1 MEPRGATERR
11 RLLRWAFPGA
21 AAVVMA
27 LTVLGMGQPR
37 AAGPRG
43 DGGVTPGNWTLTP
56 AGVQVPIGDRPLG
69 AALSPDGAYLAVTND
84 GAGVQSIALLDTTSR
99 TVVQT
104 IPYQAPEALF
114 VGVAWSPDGRRLFA
128 SAGGN
133 NRVRAYDVRNG
144 LLVEGPSITVGEPSA
159 KVYPAGLAM
168 TADGRMLLVVENLA
182 NRLAAVDPASGTVD
196 RSAATG
202 RLPYA
207 VAIGPGGGKAY
218 VSNWGEGTVTAVR
231 LPSLTPAATIAV
243 GLHPAALAVDPARP
257 RLYVANT
264 DGDTVSV
271 IDTRTDGVIATLS
284 LAPYRGAPEGSVPD
298 GLAVSPDGRRLF
310 VANAGNNDLA
320 VVDLTRPAPAVLGLV
335 PTAWYPTTVALSHDG
350 GTLFV
355 THAKGLGAGPNPR
368 GPSPTRGPAE
378 ASEQYIA
385 HMITGT
391 VSIVPVPAPADLDA
405 VTARVV
411 RNNGF
416 DEATA
421 RLAGGAATAAAHAIP
436 RRVGEPSLIKHVIY
450 VIKENRTYDQVLGDL
465 RGGDGD
471 PRLTLFGRDVAPN
484 HHRLAEAFVLLDNFY
499 ADAEVSADGHNWSTA
514 GMANDYVQKN
524 WPANYSNRG
533 RGYDFEGGEPAADP
547 RAGFL
552 WDAAARAGVTFRVY
566 GEFTEF
572 MQYPSRGTTA
582 ALDKHV
588 DPTYHGWDLH
598 VPDQT
603 RIDEWLAEFRGFERS
618 GALPQLTIM
627 RLPNDHTAGT
637 RRGYPTPQ
645 AMVADNDLA
654 LGRLVEAVGRSPF
667 WKDTL
672 IIAVEDDAQD
682 GPDHVDAHRTVALL
696 AGAYVRRH
704 AVDHAF
710 YSTASLLRTIDLIL
724 GIPST
729 TQYEVAAAPLLGAMT
744 DTPVPYE
751 YVADRPRQSL
761 AAMNPPD
768 APGAAESSR
777 LDLRRADSSPPGV
790 LDRILWRA
798 VKGAAPLPPTPHGL
812 R

>member
-1 MEPRGATERR
+1 MKPRCAIERR
-11 RLLRWAFPGA
+11 RLRWALPSA

-27 LTVLGMGQPR
+27 LAVLGVGQPR
-37 AAGPRG
+37 TPGPRG
-43 DGGVTPGNWTLTP
+43 EEGVTPGNWTLTP

-69 AALSPDGAYLAVTND
+69 AALSPDGGYLAVTND
-84 GAGVQSIALLDTTSR
+84 GAGVQSIALLDTASR
-99 TVVQT
+99 RVVQT
-104 IPYQAPEALF
+104 VPYHTPEGLF
-114 VGVAWSPDGRRLFA
+114 VGVTWSPDGRRLFA

-144 LLVEGPSITVGEPSA
+144 LLVEGPSIMMGEPSA

-168 TADGRMLLVVENLA
+168 TADGRTLLVVENLA
-182 NRLAAVDPASGTVD
+182 NRLAAVDPASGAVGAT
-196 RSAATG
+196 AATG

-207 VAIGPGGGKAY
+207 VAILGDKAY
-218 VSNWGEGTVTAVR
+218 VSNWGAGSVTAVR
-231 LPSLTPAATIAV
+231 LPSLAPAATIAV
-243 GLHPAALAVDPARP
+243 GLHPAALAADPARA

-264 DGDTVSV
+264 DDDTVSV
-271 IDTRTDGVIATLS
+271 IDTRTDRVIATPS

-310 VANAGNNDLA
+310 VANAGNNDVA
-320 VVDLTRPAPAVLGLV
+320 VVDLTRPAPAVLGLI
-335 PTAWYPTTVALSHDG
+335 PTAWYPTTVTLSHDG
-350 GTLFV
+350 QTLFI
-355 THAKGLGAGPNPR
+355 TNAKGLGAGPNPR
-368 GPSPTRGPAE
+368 GPVPTRGPAE

-385 HMITGT
+385 QMITGT
-391 VSIVPVPAPADLDA
+391 VAIVPVPAQADLD
-405 VTARVV
+405 VLTAHVV
-411 RNNGF
+411 RNNGVN
-416 DEATA
+416 EAAA
-421 RLAGGAATAAAHAIP
+421 RLGGGAATAAAHAIP

-465 RGGDGD
+465 PGGDGD
-471 PRLTLFGRDVAPN
+471 ARLTLFGRDVAPN
-484 HHRLAEAFVLLDNFY
+484 HHRLAEAFVLLDHFY

-514 GMANDYVQKN
+514 GMTNDYVQKN
-524 WPANYSNRG
+524 WPATYSNRG
-533 RGYDFEGGEPAADP
+533 RGYDYEGGEPAAYP
-547 RAGFL
+547 RGGFL
-552 WDAAARAGVTFRVY
+552 WDAATRAGVTYRVY

-572 MQYPSRGTTA
+572 MQYPSRGTMA
-582 ALDKHV
+582 ALERHV
-588 DPTYHGWDLH
+588 APTYHGWDLH

-603 RIDEWLAEFRGFERS
+603 RIDEWLAEFRGFERG

-654 LGRLVEAVGRSPF
+654 LGRLVEAVGRSRF

-682 GPDHVDAHRTVALL
+682 GPDHIDAHRTVALL

-704 AVDHAF
+704 AVDHTF

-729 TQYEVAAAPLLGAMT
+729 TQYELAATPLLGAIT
-744 DTPVPYE
+744 DTPVPYR
-751 YVADRPRQSL
+751 YAAARPRQSL
-761 AAMNPPD
+761 TAMNPPD
-768 APGAAESSR
+768 APGAAASSR
-777 LDLRRADSSPPGV
+777 LDLRRADETPPGV
-790 LDRILWRA
+790 LDRILWQA
-798 VKGAAPLPPTPHGL
+798 VKGPIPLPRTPYEI